1 MHTILDA
8 EHETVHAAFQEP
20 FEKALAVACAIT
32 VLRKGC
38 RWQLLLIP
46 YQNHLLRF
54 VLERYEAIQLDGLAG
69 LVDDQ
74 VFDIILPNDIKP
86 LDSRHG

>member
-8 EHETVHAAFQEP
+8 EHETVHSAFQEP
-20 FEKALAVACAIT
+20 FEKALAVPCAIT

-46 YQNHLLRF
+46 DQNNLLWF
-54 VLERYEAIQLDGLAG
+54 VLKRYEAIQLDGLAG
-69 LVDDQ
+69 LIDDQ
-74 VFDIILPNDIKP
+74 VLDIILPNDIKP
-86 LDSRHG
+86 LNC

>member
-8 EHETVHAAFQEP
+8 EHETVHSASQEP

-32 VLRKGC
+32 VLRKGR
-38 RWQLLLIP
+38 RWQLMLITD
-46 YQNHLLRF
+46 QNHLLWF
-54 VLERYEAIQLDGLAG
+54 VFERYEAIQLDGLAG

-74 VFDIILPNDIKP
+74 VLDVILPNDIKP
-86 LDSRHG
+86 LNS